1 MNIRGASKLRAVK
14 HGPLMAL
21 LVLVFIIS
29 ALVGLAQLNQSLR
42 ILEAREGSSIW
53 SIAQM
58 RSQMQRF
65 NDALFYYRDDA
76 ELLNSVKHRYDL
88 LWSQFPVLLKGI
100 DGEDFSEGKPN
111 AYIVVDAFNELKRH
125 EQTIFKD
132 LALRP
137 ELALQVRQALLP
149 HQERIELVTLEHFH
163 LNSRTFNDDYAQ
175 ILDLHKQLGLLLLG
189 LITTGSVFL
198 HLVLRASRRNR
209 YQALHDGLTDLP
221 NREYLHLQVDE
232 LCDKSE
238 SFAMHM
244 IDLNGF
250 KHINDSLGHKV
261 GDALL
266 KVVGKRIAGSLD
278 QHSVVCRLG
287 GDEFA
292 VVQSQVTNAEQA
304 NACSERIIADLEA
317 EFELE
322 QHTCMVG
329 ASIGTVLSPK
339 HGNQASSLL
348 ARADMA
354 MYEAKALGPS
364 SACVLFDMPIE
375 DKQVY
380 RHQLNAD
387 LREAIANNGLHMSYQ
402 PIVSLKGGHVR
413 SMEALLRW
421 HHPKLGFILPLEIVA
436 VAELY
441 GMANELGCW
450 IIEEVCRQKREWLN
464 QGYDLPPVSINIS
477 PSMYRLDLAD
487 TIFNLLDKYQLK
499 DGSIWIE
506 VTEDTTMNVIQQ
518 AQPMLAKLSSR
529 GVAIALDDFGTGLSS
544 LSHLRDLNF
553 QALKID
559 RSFVKDICNDVACA
573 DLLKNI
579 IAIGQDL
586 GMRVIAE
593 GIEDN
598 DIAFKLIDFG
608 CNYGQGYLF
617 SKPLPP
623 ELVPE
628 FCEQEVELPAVGMDY
643 VI

>member
-1 MNIRGASKLRAVK
+1 MFGQGSNRQKSLR
-14 HGPLMAL
+14 HGSVMA
-21 LVLVFIIS
+21 VLVVAFLIS
-29 ALVGLAQLNQSLR
+29 GLVSVAQLNQSLS
-42 ILEAREGSSIW
+42 IIESREGSSIW
-53 SIAQM
+53 SIAQL
-58 RSQMQRF
+58 RSQLQRF
-65 NDALFYYRDDA
+65 NDALFYYHDDPDL
-76 ELLNSVKHRYDL
+76 LLNLQKRYDL
-88 LWSQFPVLLKGI
+88 LWSHFPTLLDGK
-100 DGEDFSEGKPN
+100 DGEGFSKGGHKSHIIE
-111 AYIVVDAFNELKRH
+111 AAFTAVKAQEQLIFQELAS
-125 EQTIFKD
+125 D
-132 LALRP
+132 PALALIAR
-137 ELALQVRQALLP
+137 EALMG
-149 HQERIELVTLEHFH
+149 HQRAIERASLERFH
-163 LNSRTFNDDYAQ
+163 LSSRTFNGDYSA
-175 ILDLHKQLGLLLLG
+175 IIDLHKQLGFLIMG
-189 LITTGSVFL
+189 LIVTGAIFL
-198 HLVLRASRRNR
+198 HMVWKSNRRNHH
-209 YQALHDGLTDLP
+209 QALHDGLTNLP
-221 NREYLHLQVDE
+221 NRDFLHLHVDE
-232 LCDKSE
+232 LCDKAE
-238 SFAMHM
+238 TFAMHM

-266 KVVGKRIAGSLD
+266 KVVGERIAGSLD
-278 QHSVVCRLG
+278 QYSVVCRLG

-292 VVQSQVTNAEQA
+292 VVQRHVTEAAQA
-304 NACSERIIADLEA
+304 IACSERIIAALAA
-317 EFELE
+317 EFKVD
-322 QHTCMVG
+322 QHICKVG
-329 ASIGTVLSPK
+329 ASIGTVLSPE
-339 HGNQASSLL
+339 HGSQASSLL

-354 MYEAKALGPS
+354 MYEAKAKGPE
-364 SACVLFDMPIE
+364 SACLLFNMPIE

-380 RHQLNAD
+380 RHQLSAD
-387 LREAIANNGLHMSYQ
+387 LREAIANNALHMNYQ
-402 PIVSLKGGHVR
+402 PIASLRGGHVR

-421 HHPKLGFILPLEIVA
+421 HHPKIGFISPLEIVE

-559 RSFVKDICNDVACA
+559 RSFVKDICNSEACA

-623 ELVPE
+623 ALVPE
-628 FCEQEVELPAVGMDY
+628 FCEQQVELPAVGMDY